1 MNSPNMNSLA
11 TDLRAGGERP
21 ATASFDHEGWTR
33 IAATGVFRTL
43 TDTNLSQADRIGET
57 AARMKAFGRAGENPG
72 LLFAV
77 ATHLASTITAVTRFG
92 SDDLKAELVQRLV
105 TGESVGAHA
114 ITEATAGSDASA
126 MLATAVVDDA
136 DGSVI
141 LQGSKIFITNAP
153 IATHIVVYARTFRKG
168 EDQGISAYVVD
179 TTWSGVVTTANYPT
193 ASLPDSPIGEVEL
206 ANVKVPRTWRLGAE
220 GAGLQI
226 LDFVMKREIVYAFSA
241 DLGRIERRI
250 DDCVAFANSRRQ
262 FNSRLA
268 TYQSVSFTIA
278 EMYIDCLAG
287 TAMINDIL
295 RRISENQ
302 DITKEVAAAKVVI
315 SEANLKTAVDASQ
328 ILGGKG
334 VQAGSASVQA
344 VLDALA
350 GPIYSG
356 TNRIQKTRIAAMLGL
371 LTDG

>member
-1 MNSPNMNSLA
+1 MNSLA
-11 TDLRAGGERP
+11 TDLAAGEERP

-33 IAATGVFRTL
+33 ITATGVFRTL
-43 TDTNLSQADRIGET
+43 ADTNLSQADRIRET
-57 AARMKAFGRAGENPG
+57 ATRMKAFGRAGENPG

-92 SDDLKAELVQRLV
+92 SDDLKEELVPRLV
-105 TGESVGAHA
+105 TGESIGAHA

-141 LQGSKIFITNAP
+141 LQGHKIFITNAP
-153 IATHIVVYARTFRKG
+153 IATHIVVYARTYRSG

-179 TTWSGVVTTANYPT
+179 TTWSGVVTTAKYPT
-193 ASLPDSPIGEVEL
+193 ASLPDSPIGEVDLE
-206 ANVKVPRTWRLGAE
+206 NVKVPQTWRLGGE

-250 DDCVAFANSRRQ
+250 DDCVAFANSRQQ

-287 TAMINDIL
+287 TAMINEIL
-295 RRISENQ
+295 RRIAENR

-315 SEANLKTAVDASQ
+315 SDANLKTAVDASQ

-334 VQAGSASVQA
+334 VQAGSDSVQA